1 MGKIV
6 TCVSDICSLLGV
18 CVSKALGRNSKF
30 TRDLCFHTLTYCRN
44 CNPCTYLAGEGGGA
58 RFSTPHPEKLK
69 TIFHQAVSHTKKNE
83 YDKAE
88 SITLG

>member
-1 MGKIV
+1 MYVSARPLVEIQNLQEIFASTHLLTAEIV
-6 TCVSDICSLLGV
+6 THAPIW
-18 CVSKALGRNSKF
+18 R
-30 TRDLCFHTLTYCRN
+30 
-44 CNPCTYLAGEGGGA
+44 GEGGVQVLY
-58 RFSTPHPEKLK
+58 PPPLEKLK